1 MRLQSNPDLPGTAT
15 GLPLNLSYGGF
26 GSTLWRSCC
35 SGRLNLRKLNQYLV
49 KDYLAVFAVAMLLI
63 TFAFTVGAIYK
74 AIDIMARGISID
86 VVGRFFLYN
95 IPYSLAYSIPISAL
109 FSTLLIFGRLSS
121 DSEIS
126 AMKSSGLSLW
136 QIASPIVLISV
147 VLAGICLY
155 NNCVVYPATTY
166 ANRQLIKGMGVED
179 PIKLLEEGRFIREF
193 PGYMIYVGKKSRNRV
208 RDLVVYEVDKET
220 GGVTGSIRAGS
231 GIMTADKEK
240 AELKIDLFDV
250 RIEIP
255 DPDAPGDSSKTRYVN
270 ARNYPIR
277 LDFNALLGKKD
288 IAKKRKNMTIFEL
301 AHHIRNA
308 GTENARLS
316 EKDQRIEHARNLV
329 EANQR
334 IALALSPF
342 MFVLLAIPLGI
353 TSHRKESSIGM
364 VLSLGIMFVYY
375 IFMIL
380 SDTLD
385 KSPSLYPWLIPWIP
399 VVCGQLGGFFMLHR
413 AN

>member
-1 MRLQSNPDLPGTAT
+1 M
-15 GLPLNLSYGGF
+15 
-26 GSTLWRSCC
+26 
-35 SGRLNLRKLNQYLV
+35 RKLNQYLV
-49 KDYLAVFAVAMLLI
+49 KDYLIVFAVAMLLI
-63 TFAFTVGAIYK
+63 TFAFAIGAIYK
-74 AIDIMARGISID
+74 AIDIMARGISIG

-126 AMKSSGLSLW
+126 AMKSSGLSMW
-136 QIASPIVLISV
+136 QIASPIVFIS
-147 VLAGICLY
+147 LALSGICLY
-155 NNCVVYPATTY
+155 NNCVVYPSTTY
-166 ANRQLIKGMGVED
+166 ANRQLIKGMGLED

-193 PGYMIYVGKKSRNRV
+193 PGYMIYVGKKNKNRV
-208 RDLVVYEVDKET
+208 RDLVVYEIDKET
-220 GGVTGSIRAGS
+220 NEVTGSIRAGS
-231 GIMTADKEK
+231 GILTADKEK

-255 DPDAPGDSSKTRYVN
+255 DRDAPGDSSKTRYVN

-277 LDFNALLGKKD
+277 LDFNELLGNKNVS
-288 IAKKRKNMTIFEL
+288 KKRKNMSIFEL
-301 AHHIRNA
+301 AYRIRNPE
-308 GTENARLS
+308 TEDVRLGK
-316 EKDQRIEHARNLV
+316 KDRRIEQTRNLV

-342 MFVLLAIPLGI
+342 MFVLIAIPLGI

-364 VLSLGIMFVYY
+364 VMSLGIMFIYY

-380 SDTLD
+380 SDMLD
-385 KSPSLYPWLIPWIP
+385 KSPNLYPWLIPWIP
-399 VVCGQLGGFFMLHR
+399 IMVGQFSGLFLLRR

>member
-1 MRLQSNPDLPGTAT
+1 
-15 GLPLNLSYGGF
+15 
-26 GSTLWRSCC
+26 
-35 SGRLNLRKLNQYLV
+35 LRKLNQYLV
-49 KDYLAVFAVAMLLI
+49 KDFLTVFAVAMLLI
-63 TFAFTVGAIYK
+63 TFAFTIGAIYK
-74 AIDIMARGISID
+74 AIDIMARGISIG

-95 IPYSLAYSIPISAL
+95 IPYSLAFSIPISAL

-126 AMKSSGLSLW
+126 AMKSSGLSMW
-136 QIASPIVLISV
+136 QIAAPIVLISL
-147 VLAGICLY
+147 VLVGICLY
-155 NNCVVYPATTY
+155 NNFVVYPSTTY
-166 ANRQLIKGMGVED
+166 ANRKLIKGMGVED

-193 PGYMIYVGKKSRNRV
+193 PGYMIYVGKKNKNRV

-220 GGVTGSIRAGS
+220 GEVTGSIRAGS

-277 LDFNALLGKKD
+277 LNFNELLGNKD
-288 IAKKRKNMTIFEL
+288 IYKKRKNMTIFEL
-301 AHHIRNA
+301 AYHIRNA
-308 GTENARLS
+308 ETENVQLS
-316 EKDQRIEHARNLV
+316 EHDRRIILGRYLV

-334 IALALSPF
+334 ICLALSPF
-342 MFVLLAIPLGI
+342 MFVLIAIPLGI
-353 TSHRKESSIGM
+353 TSHRKESSIGLVM
-364 VLSLGIMFVYY
+364 SLGIMFIYY
-375 IFMIL
+375 LFIII
-380 SDTLD
+380 SDTFD
-385 KSPSLYPWLIPWIP
+385 SNPHLYPWLIPWIP
-399 VVCGQLGGFFMLHR
+399 IVFGQLGGFLLLRR